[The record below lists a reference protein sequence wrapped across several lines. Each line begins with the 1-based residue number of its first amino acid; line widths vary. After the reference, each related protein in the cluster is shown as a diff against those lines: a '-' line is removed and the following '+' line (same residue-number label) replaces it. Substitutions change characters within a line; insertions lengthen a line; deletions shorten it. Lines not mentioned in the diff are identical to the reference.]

1 MRRSSATRSS
11 ISSYRFRRSPR
22 SAALPGRRAGLF
34 QSKLA
39 LQHVVGRLH
48 RAADSRQKDQAPA
61 IVSGGPSRY
70 YNPAVWYVWYCCMLS
85 ADRDNPES
93 RGGKVRRCLSNSGAT
108 TGFARVGFAGIT
120 RSPKLHAFKDF
131 ARFATRSPKS
141 RSRFDAIPPATI
153 KALPRADQFESEVPR
168 GLGPALCTGTV
179 PLFSTETI

>member
-34 QSKLA
+34 QSKLV
-39 LQHVVGRLH
+39 LQHVVERLH
-48 RAADSRQKDQAPA
+48 RAADSPQKDQAPA
-61 IVSGGPSRY
+61 IVSRGPPRY
-70 YNPAVWYVWYCCMLS
+70 HNPAVWYCCMLS

-93 RGGKVRRCLSNSGAT
+93 RGRKVRRCLSNSGAT

-141 RSRFDAIPPATI
+141 RSRFDATPFNDQGLAMGRSVRERST
-153 KALPRADQFESEVPR
+153 PRARPSLMYR
-168 GLGPALCTGTV
+168 YGP
-179 PLFSTETI
+179 PLFYGDHLRS

>member
-11 ISSYRFRRSPR
+11 ISSYRFRWSPR

-48 RAADSRQKDQAPA
+48 PAADSPQKDQAPA
-61 IVSGGPSRY
+61 IVSGGPPRY
-70 YNPAVWYVWYCCMLS
+70 HNPAVWYVWYCCMLS

-93 RGGKVRRCLSNSGAT
+93 RGRKVRRCLSNSGAT